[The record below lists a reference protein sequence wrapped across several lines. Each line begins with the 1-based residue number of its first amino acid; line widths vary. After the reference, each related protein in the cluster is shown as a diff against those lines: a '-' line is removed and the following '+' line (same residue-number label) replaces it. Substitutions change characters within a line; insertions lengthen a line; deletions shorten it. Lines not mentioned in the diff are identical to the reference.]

1 MKKIKQTCLR
11 LTNPLVNIKLGTANS
26 MLLFSSTLRI
36 RHKSLFGKRIPK
48 MLRKK
53 REKKLCPRVRLLS
66 LSRESCQVT
75 RLTALLLTIKVCQD
89 LSTKRELSNLNLIK
103 TKCLMLTEVIIIDRR
118 YYYYI
123 S

>member
-1 MKKIKQTCLR
+1 
-11 LTNPLVNIKLGTANS
+11 

-48 MLRKK
+48 KLRKK
-53 REKKLCPRVRLLS
+53 REKKLCPIVRLLS

-75 RLTALLLTIKVCQD
+75 RLTALLSTKKVCQD